1 MQPLF
6 SGYWVVLPQE
16 VRNRMKMYFNVQK
29 SSGSHVENGRL
40 VSDGHTDEDLKA
52 VSVEKMQTLL
62 NSKEDDQVKLVEAT
76 IQHFKDQVANEQIDL
91 EKKAKQEYEEVT
103 KQEEVAVADVMENVV
118 KEVAKRRGKKFRK

>member
-1 MQPLF
+1 MQPMF